1 MIHVDGSVDPL
12 RDIETINLELIFS
25 DIEVIDRRI
34 AKMGKGAASNKSLA
48 KELNILKAVKEHL
61 ENGNLA
67 KSFECEDDEEQAFV
81 ASLDLLTWK
90 PVIFAAN
97 VGEDD
102 LPIRMY
108 RLSASSLLRTTAK
121 CLLCARRS
129 RRRSPS

>member
-1 MIHVDGSVDPL
+1 M
-12 RDIETINLELIFS
+12 
-25 DIEVIDRRI
+25 
-34 AKMGKGAASNKSLA
+34 
-48 KELNILKAVKEHL
+48 KEHL

-67 KSFECEDDEEQAFV
+67 KSFECEDDEERAFV

-102 LPIRMY
+102 LADDG
-108 RLSASSLLRTTAK
+108 ASNPHVQAVRKLLLRTTAK

>member
-1 MIHVDGSVDPL
+1 M
-12 RDIETINLELIFS
+12 
-25 DIEVIDRRI
+25 
-34 AKMGKGAASNKSLA
+34 
-48 KELNILKAVKEHL
+48 KEHL
-61 ENGNLA
+61 ENGKLA

-102 LPIRMY
+102 LADDGASNRMY